1 MAPIIRICR
10 RYSLALLLLCAAP
23 SLAAP
28 EPGDL
33 YWDAQRLDLAG
44 QGGAALKSYA
54 KLLARSPDSEAAA
67 SNLLSAAVREGS
79 FADALTAIRMGQKA
93 QSADSDAP
101 LMVFV
106 DAFRRK
112 KWAEASAAVADLEAK
127 HDFAFMAPML
137 NGWLNVAQG
146 RASGFSVSQLM
157 SGGLT
162 AYYGDDQLVYFDLAE
177 GNIAQGKLRL
187 RNFRGYDEPHGRF
200 LAGHAMGE
208 FARSGDQEFA
218 SALGRQIGLEQGNY
232 ATSKVTA
239 EIGLAMMFARL
250 AIALDEQKQP
260 QNALYFA
267 RLGQWIAPTSDAAKL
282 SLAELLQ
289 RQGLNEK
296 SSAMLKTVTPNSP
309 FWFQSVVN
317 QTQLAD
323 TPDLAVAIAKAALDT
338 QPQSAQ
344 LKLLYAQRLEQAGKR
359 ELAIPVYRSLLD
371 KDISEGGG
379 SIRAVH
385 LMLLA
390 SALDA
395 SGDWGGAQKALEEA
409 LVLAP
414 KNAQVLNYLGYSL
427 LERRIDVKRGFEL
440 VSRAYELSPQSA
452 AITDSLGWAHFLRG
466 EIDIAIPL
474 LEAAVKSAIGDVAI
488 NEHLG
493 DAYWS
498 AGRKSEARFA
508 WKAAAVA
515 AEGQVSERLAQKIDF
530 GWTKETA
537 AP

>member
-67 SNLLSAAVREGS
+67 SNLLAAAVREGS
-79 FADALTAIRMGQKA
+79 FDDALTAIRTGQKA

-127 HDFAFMAPML
+127 RDFAFMAPML

-187 RNFRGYDEPHGRF
+187 RNFRGYDESHGRF

-296 SSAMLKTVTPNSP
+296 SAALLKTITPNSP

-323 TPDLAVAIAKAALDT
+323 TPDLAVAIAKSALDS

-371 KDISEGGG
+371 KDVTESGG
-379 SIRAVH
+379 SIRAMH

-390 SALDA
+390 SALDTI
-395 SGDWGGAQKALEEA
+395 GDWDGAQKALEEA
-409 LVLAP
+409 LLLAP

-440 VSRAYELSPQSA
+440 VSKAYELAPQSA
-452 AITDSLGWAHFLRG
+452 AITDSLGWAHFLKG
-466 EIDIAIPL
+466 EVDIAIPL

-515 AEGQVSERLAQKIDF
+515 AEGKVSERLAQKIDF

>member
-44 QGGAALKSYA
+44 QGGAALKSYV

-79 FADALTAIRMGQKA
+79 FADALTAIRMSQKA

-127 HDFAFMAPML
+127 RDFAFMAPML

-146 RASGFSVSQLM
+146 RASGFSASQLM

-395 SGDWGGAQKALEEA
+395 SGNWGAAQKALEEA
-409 LVLAP
+409 LQLAP

>member
-33 YWDAQRLDLAG
+33 YWDAQRLELAG

-67 SNLLSAAVREGS
+67 SNLLAAAVREGS
-79 FADALTAIRMGQKA
+79 FDDALTAIRTGQKA

-232 ATSKVTA
+232 ATSKITA

-296 SSAMLKTVTPNSP
+296 SAAMLKTVTPNSP

-323 TPDLAVAIAKAALDT
+323 TPDLAVAIAKTALDT
-338 QPQSAQ
+338 QPQSAH
-344 LKLLYAQRLEQAGKR
+344 LKLLYAQRLEQASKL

-371 KDISEGGG
+371 KDITEGGG
-379 SIRAVH
+379 SIRAMH

-395 SGDWGGAQKALEEA
+395 SGDWSGAQKALEEA

-452 AITDSLGWAHFLRG
+452 AIIDSLGWAHFLRG

-508 WKAAAVA
+508 WRAAAVA
-515 AEGQVSERLAQKIDF
+515 AEGQVSERLVQKIDF

>member
-33 YWDAQRLDLAG
+33 YWDAQRLELAG

-67 SNLLSAAVREGS
+67 SNLLAAAVREGS
-79 FADALTAIRMGQKA
+79 FDDALTAIRTGQKA

-232 ATSKVTA
+232 ATSKITA

-296 SSAMLKTVTPNSP
+296 SAAMLKTVTPNSP

-323 TPDLAVAIAKAALDT
+323 TPDLAVAIAKTALDT
-338 QPQSAQ
+338 QPQSAH
-344 LKLLYAQRLEQAGKR
+344 LKLLYAQRLEQASKR

-371 KDISEGGG
+371 KDITEGGG
-379 SIRAVH
+379 SIRAMH

-395 SGDWGGAQKALEEA
+395 SGDWSGAQKALEEA

-427 LERRIDVKRGFEL
+427 LERRIDVKRGFKL

-508 WKAAAVA
+508 WRAAAVA
-515 AEGQVSERLAQKIDF
+515 AEGQVSERLVQKIDF